1 MKLDQIKECVDY
13 FKDKIGITLVVV
25 TGILFCGI
33 ATICCYDFTLFE
45 QMSLNRLFLLS
56 MLIPLPTYLW
66 FIFMEAEELFGEE
79 NEVYLFC
86 MEENVLAFLFTL
98 ILKMFVS
105 QMTVHHFVV
114 ILFIMTNVVLHIARR
129 KPILFVRRKKSYE
142 IFLKMCKKN
151 YPDLYEDIKKK
162 IIQEK
167 KRTSGELK

>member
-79 NEVYLFC
+79 NVKL
-86 MEENVLAFLFTL
+86 M
-98 ILKMFVS
+98 
-105 QMTVHHFVV
+105 
-114 ILFIMTNVVLHIARR
+114 
-129 KPILFVRRKKSYE
+129 
-142 IFLKMCKKN
+142 
-151 YPDLYEDIKKK
+151 
-162 IIQEK
+162 
-167 KRTSGELK
+167 